1 MKCPVCKKEVPDD
14 SVICPECKARIGLV
28 CYKCKTVNPV
38 NTLRCKKCDTEILR
52 VCPNCRTINLPTAE
66 VCRKCNAPLAEK
78 NPEPSPVQAPQP
90 QAKIRPTQA
99 EIIELIYNAV
109 VENEKFIISLNSPK
123 GMGKTFV
130 LDKVIDKLGGTTY
143 TVLKGSCS
151 PLSQLTPGGLIQE
164 ILISLWDCRTFVL
177 ITNSFKKMRLSFLK
191 MSLQNSQTTKSLC

>member
-1 MKCPVCKKEVPDD
+1 MKCPVCKKEVPDE

-28 CYKCKTVNPV
+28 CYKCKAVNPV

-66 VCRKCNAPLAEK
+66 VCRKCHAPMMSPQ
-78 NPEPSPVQAPQP
+78 PEPVPPQ

-109 VENEKFIISLNSPK
+109 VENEKFIISLNAPK
-123 GMGKTFV
+123 GMGKDFV
-130 LDKVIDKLGGTTY
+130 LDSVMDKLGGTTF
-143 TVLKGSCS
+143 TVLKGTCS

-164 ILISLWDCRTFVL
+164 IIWNIILA
-177 ITNSFKKMRLSFLK
+177 KH
-191 MSLQNSQTTKSLC
+191 